1 MKDITC
7 TGFGFRLDII
17 NLIRCYRPLRLI
29 ETGTYIGSGSTY
41 IIARALRRFKLPLAV
56 FYSIEVNPGYCEK
69 ATLFLNDKGLLDYV
83 QIINGLSIN
92 RENLSTIEDL
102 QKEFLDES
110 WPENV
115 FVDLKVSD
123 RARLYYRET
132 DFDVPDDKLMEC
144 LRKFDF
150 KPDFVFLDS
159 GGHTGREEFRII
171 SEKLKDALENP
182 SSPVN
187 PDSHG
192 KSASPLSK
200 IIFKAAANLSIPDN
214 SEVLEWL
221 PIWVTKNSAPN

>member
-102 QKEFLDES
+102 QKEFLDKS

-115 FVDLKVSD
+115 FVDFKVSD

-171 SEKLKDALENP
+171 SENLKGTCFLILDDIFHVKHYENFKYICEDKERFQIIKTSQEKFGYAIIRFTP
-182 SSPVN
+182 SPVDGN
-187 PDSHG
+187 
-192 KSASPLSK
+192 
-200 IIFKAAANLSIPDN
+200 
-214 SEVLEWL
+214 
-221 PIWVTKNSAPN
+221 